1 MKNKKLGFTF
11 AVLSVAGLVIGMIV
25 GSASKGFNDQGFFV
39 AWAICSIPLVIL
51 LIYER
56 IFYSWKNYDF
66 KNF

>member
-25 GSASKGFNDQGFFV
+25 GSDSKGFNDQGFFV

-51 LIYER
+51 LIYEKK
-56 IFYSWKNYDF
+56 YNS
-66 KNF
+66 

>member
-56 IFYSWKNYDF
+56 IFYS
-66 KNF
+66 

>member
-25 GSASKGFNDQGFFV
+25 GSASKGVNDQGFFV

-56 IFYSWKNYDF
+56 IFYSKLWL
-66 KNF
+66 